1 VLVFAGLLA
10 AVTTLVSAGVASAD
24 YWPHTETWS
33 PAAAQQNP

>member
-10 AVTTLVSAGVASAD
+10 AVTTLVSAGVSSAD